1 MYVCVNVYIFCALLN
16 AERFTVEVMDHGE
29 CVNAA
34 YMYVRVKLNAEIT
47 FMRLEHVHMYVCA

>member
-1 MYVCVNVYIFCALLN
+1 MCECVYMCIFCALLN

-34 YMYVRVKLNAEIT
+34 
-47 FMRLEHVHMYVCA
+47 

>member
-1 MYVCVNVYIFCALLN
+1 MCECVYILCIFCALLN

-34 YMYVRVKLNAEIT
+34 
-47 FMRLEHVHMYVCA
+47 